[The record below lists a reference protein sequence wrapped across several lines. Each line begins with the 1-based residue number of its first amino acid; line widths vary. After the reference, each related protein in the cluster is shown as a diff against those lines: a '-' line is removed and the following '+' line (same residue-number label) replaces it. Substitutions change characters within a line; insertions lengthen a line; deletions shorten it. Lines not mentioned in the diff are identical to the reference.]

1 MYKKFYDR
9 ASIVLIGFV
18 IFYSVCLMKAKL
30 SVADSVTR
38 YQDENE
44 EIVNLLSVNG
54 AKAIKDQQQAAK
66 GNNQIYKKR
75 QRKSIGVEKNN
86 EVSKTKKA
94 KYQAQKQENNQH
106 SIEKKM
112 KNFFHENGSD
122 EKIIDESIYEIPR
135 DTENKQEISNDAVK
149 NVLLEEFI
157 TLFELQK
164 EKPFSLSKAGELV
177 VVIMIKNEAKVIE
190 QTLQPYVDGGVT
202 RLVILDT
209 GSTDETIEK
218 VQQFFLKNPQ
228 VEAYLFEQ
236 PFVNFEVS
244 RNHALKC
251 AQETFKD
258 DCFLFMPD
266 AEWYM
271 QNVSGLRDFCYD
283 HIHNSSGISYS
294 VKIKDK
300 TDNLNFYTQRL
311 FKAHKGVFFQGV
323 VHEAINIAPMMR
335 VPEDI
340 YILWNPS
347 ADGCDKSYIRWQRD
361 RDLLLKELEKNPHD
375 TRNTFYLAQTYDCL
389 NDLENA
395 ILWYKKS
402 NFVLS

>member
-1 MYKKFYDR
+1 M
-9 ASIVLIGFV
+9 
-18 IFYSVCLMKAKL
+18 
-30 SVADSVTR
+30 
-38 YQDENE
+38 Q
-44 EIVNLLSVNG
+44 
-54 AKAIKDQQQAAK
+54 
-66 GNNQIYKKR
+66 
-75 QRKSIGVEKNN
+75 
-86 EVSKTKKA
+86 KKA
-94 KYQAQKQENNQH
+94 RIIW
-106 SIEKKM
+106 SIFF
-112 KNFFHENGSD
+112 NFF
-122 EKIIDESIYEIPR
+122 
-135 DTENKQEISNDAVK
+135 
-149 NVLLEEFI
+149 F
-157 TLFELQK
+157 LFYYN
-164 EKPFSLSKAGELV
+164 FSLSKAGELV
-177 VVIMIKNEAKVIE
+177 VVIMIINEAKVIE

-202 RLVILDT
+202 RLVVLDT

-236 PFVNFEVS
+236 PFVNFAVS
-244 RNHALKC
+244 RNYAIEC

-271 QNVSGLRDFCYD
+271 QNVNGLRDFCYN
-283 HIHNSSGISYS
+283 HIHLPVISYS
-294 VKIKDK
+294 VKIRHEAS
-300 TDNLNFYTQRL
+300 NFNFYTQRL

-323 VHEAINIAPMMR
+323 VHEAINIASMMR

-347 ADGCDKSYIRWQRD
+347 VDGSNKSFIRWQRD

-402 NFVLS
+402 IID